1 VSSLTN
7 QDALSAVMFIA
18 VSAALATEIE
28 PRKENR
34 EHDLRIHPFCREM
47 SRNLLPRARE
57 FLGRNF

>member
-1 VSSLTN
+1 
-7 QDALSAVMFIA
+7 MFIA